1 MKVLLIDNF
10 DSFTYMLKD
19 YIEQSGASCEV
30 LRNDVVVEG
39 LNLNEYDAL
48 VISPGPGT
56 PQEAGN
62 TMKILGLAEYSI
74 PILGVCLGHQAIGVY
89 YGANLHKGK
98 KPMHGKVSSIV
109 NDGDELFLDMPE
121 TFNATRY
128 HSLVLSNLPGCLKAI
143 AHSKDDQEI
152 MAIKHESLPI
162 YGVQFHPE
170 SCLSEGGLLLIQNF
184 IGLASMS
191 AQG

>member
-30 LRNDVVVEG
+30 LRNDVIVEG

-62 TMKILGLAEYSI
+62 TMKIISLAEHTL

-89 YGANLHKGK
+89 YGAILNKGK
-98 KPMHGKVSSIV
+98 KPMHGKVSNMV
-109 NDGDELFLDMPE
+109 HDADELFLDMPE
-121 TFNATRY
+121 NFNATRY
-128 HSLVLSNLPGCLKAI
+128 HSLVLSSLPSCLKAI
-143 AHSKDDQEI
+143 AHSKDDHEI
-152 MAIKHESLPI
+152 MAIKHITLPI

-170 SCLSEGGLLLIQNF
+170 SCLSEDGLLLIQNF

-191 AQG
+191 KQG